1 MLNEEVNL
9 EKIDKKNFFFEE
21 NWFFFVYIF
30 VYVNRLCFG
39 LVDVECWENVCV
51 LKVIVVYCIMFGYK
65 WEIFYIECFDY
76 FVLYWW

>member
-30 VYVNRLCFG
+30 VYVIRLCFG
-39 LVDVECWENVCV
+39 LVDVEC
-51 LKVIVVYCIMFGYK
+51 
-65 WEIFYIECFDY
+65 
-76 FVLYWW
+76 